1 MPQAPPKSKQR
12 TDTSDAMSIRTRT
25 SSLFRRSIDQSVL
38 TEHRSLV
45 EDINR
50 RNILRGA
57 VSLGALSLLTGCDV
71 TEDDSVQ
78 TVLRAVSSW
87 NDRVQAA
94 IFRPNHLAP
103 TFSPS
108 QVVKPPRFNAYYD
121 IEEVKPLDGATWKL
135 ELAGLIAD
143 KRPWSAQQI
152 YQLPEQEIIIRH
164 ICVEGWDYIGQW
176 SGPNLRGFL
185 QRVGADLTAK
195 YVVFTC
201 NDDYTES
208 IDMATALHPQTILAT
223 KYAGQ
228 TIADPFGYPLRL
240 RTSTKLG
247 YKNAKW
253 VKAITV
259 TNDFD
264 ETFWSKQGF
273 NWFAGI

>member
-1 MPQAPPKSKQR
+1 MLLTKTP
-12 TDTSDAMSIRTRT
+12 SI
-25 SSLFRRSIDQSVL
+25 FRPNKRVDQGVL
-38 TEHRSLV
+38 RQNRKLI

-50 RNILRGA
+50 RNVLGGA
-57 VSLGALSLLTGCDV
+57 ISLGALTLLTGCDV
-71 TEDDSVQ
+71 SEEEPVQ
-78 TVLRAVSSW
+78 KMLRTVSAW
-87 NDRVQAA
+87 NDRVQSTL
-94 IFRPNHLAP
+94 FRPNHLAP
-103 TFSPS
+103 TYSPS

-121 IEEVKPLDGATWKL
+121 IEDVKPVNGATWQL
-135 ELAGLIAD
+135 ELAGRIAD
-143 KRPWSAQQI
+143 KQPWTAQQI
-152 YQLPEQEIIIRH
+152 YQLPEQEIIIKH

-176 SGPNLRGFL
+176 SGPSLRDFL

-195 YVVFTC
+195 YVYFIC

-223 KYAGQ
+223 KYAGSPI
-228 TIADPFGYPLRL
+228 TDPFGYPLRL

-253 VKAITV
+253 VKAIEV
-259 TNDFD
+259 TNDFR